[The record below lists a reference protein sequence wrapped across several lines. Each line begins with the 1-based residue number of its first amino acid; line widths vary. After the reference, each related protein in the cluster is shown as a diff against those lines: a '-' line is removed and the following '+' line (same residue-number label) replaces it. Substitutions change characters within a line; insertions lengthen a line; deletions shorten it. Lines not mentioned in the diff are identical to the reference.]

1 MKLAEKALLY
11 EVSATPKPGLVDRN
25 NAGAHHDMDYYTFLD
40 SSIALMDYFYN
51 CAMAGLTFDGPDY
64 RMLLEGIRPIG
75 IKAEH
80 SMFEVTN
87 GVNTHKGIIFSLGII
102 SAAAGLH
109 YKNHGSRFIPAEEI
123 SQLVKLMCDGIT
135 EELKNVDY
143 KRSLTYGEKM
153 FKKYGVKGVRGEA
166 ESGFKTA
173 LQHALPLLK
182 DLINA
187 KVNINDILVHI
198 LLALIANTEDSNIL
212 GRHNM
217 EMLEYARN
225 KARTALSLGGYLTPE
240 GKEFVWEMDRDFIQ
254 KNVSPGG
261 AADLIAV
268 TMFLYFLENGDNILY
283 TRG

>member
-1 MKLAEKALLY
+1 
-11 EVSATPKPGLVDRN
+11 
-25 NAGAHHDMDYYTFLD
+25 
-40 SSIALMDYFYN
+40 
-51 CAMAGLTFDGPDY
+51 
-64 RMLLEGIRPIG
+64 
-75 IKAEH
+75 
-80 SMFEVTN
+80 
-87 GVNTHKGIIFSLGII
+87 
-102 SAAAGLH
+102 
-109 YKNHGSRFIPAEEI
+109 
-123 SQLVKLMCDGIT
+123 
-135 EELKNVDY
+135 
-143 KRSLTYGEKM
+143 M